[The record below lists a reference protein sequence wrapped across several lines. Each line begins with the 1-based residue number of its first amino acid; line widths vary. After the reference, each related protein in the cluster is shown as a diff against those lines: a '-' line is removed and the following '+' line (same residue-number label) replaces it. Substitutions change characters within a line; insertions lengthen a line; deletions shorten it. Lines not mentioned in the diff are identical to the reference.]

1 MGHSAGQRDVDK
13 GFGIIAQ
20 LRQAI
25 RKSSASRSA
34 LARAV
39 GISQSVL
46 QQFVHG
52 QRSIDFQT
60 AERLCDYLGL
70 SLYRATRKAAPHEA
84 IALRERG
91 LKDIAIAAALGISRR
106 TVIRYCKALPAAHRK
121 ASTRPAPPKAAVWK
135 KLEHGRLCEATKRRG
150 KAKVKSSRAVSQK
163 EQRRRAVMASAVER
177 GRSVRAVSKKLH
189 VAGPIVRRAVE
200 ESTVWVRP

>member
-1 MGHSAGQRDVDK
+1 MGNSVGHRDVDK
-13 GFGIIAQ
+13 GLGIIAQ

-25 RKSSASRSA
+25 RESSTSRSA

-91 LKDIAIAAALGISRR
+91 LKPAAIAAMLGVSRR
-106 TVIRYCKALPAAHRK
+106 TVFRYCKTLPAKHGK
-121 ASTRPAPPKAAVWK
+121 QSTRPTPPKSAVWQ
-135 KLEHGRLCEATKRRG
+135 KLDHGRLRKATKRRG
-150 KAKVKSSRAVSQK
+150 NVGLKSSRAVSQK
-163 EQRRRAVMASAVER
+163 EQKQRRA
-177 GRSVRAVSKKLH
+177 
-189 VAGPIVRRAVE
+189 IE
-200 ESTVWVRP
+200 ESTVWVRS